1 VNRWLAVAHWRGRW
15 RYDVGE
21 VYLRLRPAVATPIMI
36 GRDVRRFIQR
46 GIAAVEKER
55 IAKFL
60 ARAGVASRRDSERL
74 IEAGRITLNGIVVK
88 HPATLVSAADAL
100 AVDGRAVAAP
110 QRTRIWRYH
119 KPAGLVTTARDP
131 EGRAT
136 VFSVLPKTL
145 PRVISVGRLDVNT
158 EGLLL
163 LTNDG
168 GLARHLEHPA
178 QGVSRT
184 YRIRAHGIV
193 SEAAIAEL
201 GQGVTIDGVSYRPVQ
216 ITLDRRQRS
225 NSWLTMTLNEGKNR
239 EIKKLLE
246 HLGLQVTRLIR
257 ISYGPFQL
265 GQLEVNAVEEVPVHS
280 LPKLLPSYFS

>member
-1 VNRWLAVAHWRGRW
+1 MLDTNSSHR
-15 RYDVGE
+15 
-21 VYLRLRPAVATPIMI
+21 
-36 GRDVRRFIQR
+36 
-46 GIAAVEKER
+46 AAVEKER

-74 IEAGRITLNGIVVK
+74 IEAGRVALNGVIVA

-100 AVDGRAVAAP
+100 AVDGKPIAAP
-110 QRTRIWRYH
+110 QQTKIWRYH

-131 EGRAT
+131 EGRPT

-168 GLARHLEHPA
+168 GLARYLELPA
-178 QGVSRT
+178 QGLART
-184 YRIRAHGIV
+184 YRIRAHGV
-193 SEAAIAEL
+193 ATEAALAQL
-201 GQGVTIDGVSYRPVQ
+201 GRGVTIDGVNYRPVAT
-216 ITLDRRQRS
+216 TLDRRVGS
-225 NSWLTMTLNEGKNR
+225 NSWLTMTLSEGKNR

-246 HLGLQVTRLIR
+246 EIGLSVTRLIR

-265 GQLEVNAVEEVPVHS
+265 GRLEPNAVDEVPVRS
-280 LPKLLPSYFS
+280 LPKLLPGYFS